1 MNCLLDANIK
11 RLWKNKCFWLC
22 MGVMFIY
29 IFQYMWKCCHY
40 VLEDMLMEKLEFE
53 YYYFQF
59 ALAIGLFSAV
69 FAMIFLSREYSD
81 GTVRNKIIA
90 GHKKRNI
97 YLSHLATIYL
107 ASLLMLLV
115 GIVTA
120 LIGLP
125 TFGIWKMGVGKCL
138 LWLLITA
145 MFTLAFCAIYV
156 LINILIPNLRISAVF
171 SVLLFFILFLAAI
184 KIFDNLHA
192 PAVVFQEVSFDMEEV
207 NFRDP
212 MPNPRYVE
220 GMKREILDFIM
231 DLLPTGQAY
240 RVAYLDVVHPV
251 LMILCSLG
259 LTVFITVF
267 GIFQFE
273 RKDLK

>member
-1 MNCLLDANIK
+1 MNCLLNANLK

-22 MGVMFIY
+22 MGAMFVY

-40 VLEDMLMEKLEFE
+40 VLEDMLMEELKLD

-59 ALAIGLFSAV
+59 ALAIGLFCAV
-69 FAMIFLSREYSD
+69 FATIFLSREYSD

-90 GHKKRNI
+90 GHKRRNI
-97 YLSHLATIYL
+97 YLSHLAVTYL

-125 TFGIWKMGVGKCL
+125 TFGVWEMGVGKCL
-138 LWLLITA
+138 IYLLIIA
-145 MFTLAFCAIYV
+145 MFTLSFCAIYT
-156 LINILIPNLRISAVF
+156 LINILMPNRGISAVL
-171 SVLLFFILFLAAI
+171 SLLLFFILFLAAI
-184 KIFDNLHA
+184 KIFDSLSA

-220 GMKREILDFIM
+220 GTKREILDFII
-231 DLLPTGQAY
+231 DLLPMGQAY

-251 LMILCSLG
+251 RMIFCSLG
-259 LTVFITVF
+259 LTAFITAF

>member
-1 MNCLLDANIK
+1 MNCLLNANLK

-22 MGVMFIY
+22 MGAMFVY

-40 VLEDMLMEKLEFE
+40 VLEDMLMEELKLD

-59 ALAIGLFSAV
+59 ALAIGLFCAV
-69 FAMIFLSREYSD
+69 FATIFLSREYSD

-90 GHKKRNI
+90 GHKRRNI
-97 YLSHLATIYL
+97 YLSHLAVTYL

-125 TFGIWKMGVGKCL
+125 TFGVWEMGVGKCL
-138 LWLLITA
+138 IYLLIIA
-145 MFTLAFCAIYV
+145 MFTLSFCAIYT
-156 LINILIPNLRISAVF
+156 LINILIPNRGISAVL
-171 SVLLFFILFLAAI
+171 SLLLFFILFLATI
-184 KIFDNLHA
+184 KIFNSLSA
-192 PAVVFQEVSFDMEEV
+192 PAVVFQEVSFDTEEV

-220 GMKREILDFIM
+220 GTKREILDFIM
-231 DLLPTGQAY
+231 DLLPMGQAY

-251 LMILCSLG
+251 RMIFCSLG
-259 LTVFITVF
+259 LTAFITAF

>member
-1 MNCLLDANIK
+1 MNCLLHTNFK

-22 MGVMFIY
+22 MGIMFVY
-29 IFQYMWKCCHY
+29 IFLYMWRCCYY
-40 VLEDMLMEKLEFE
+40 VLEDMLIEELKFDF
-53 YYYFQF
+53 YYFQF

-69 FAMIFLSREYSD
+69 FSTIFLSREYSD
-81 GTVRNKIIA
+81 GAVRNKIIA
-90 GHKKRNI
+90 GHKRKNI
-97 YLSHLATIYL
+97 YLSQLAVTYF

-125 TFGIWKMGVGKCL
+125 TFGIWKIGVGKCL

-145 MFTLAFCAIYV
+145 MFTLNFCALYV
-156 LINILIPNLRISAVF
+156 LINILIPNRGLSAVLT
-171 SVLLFFILFLAAI
+171 VLSFFILFLAAI
-184 KIFDNLHA
+184 KIFDSLHA
-192 PAVVFQEVSFDMEEV
+192 PAVVFQEISFGAEGV

-212 MPNPRYVE
+212 MPNPRYIE
-220 GMKREILDFIM
+220 GIKREILDFIM
-231 DLLPTGQAY
+231 DLLPAGQAY

-251 LMILCSLG
+251 RMILCSLG
-259 LTVFITVF
+259 LATLVTAF

-273 RKDLK
+273 RRDLK